1 MSETPVDDAF
11 ESDREAIPPVR
22 TPTGLT
28 DAPVEADE
36 ADAAEQALDVPI
48 DEDEYR

>member
-1 MSETPVDDAF
+1 MSETPAEDTF
-11 ESDREAIPPVR
+11 EQDRATPPVR
-22 TPTGLT
+22 TPFAST

>member
-1 MSETPVDDAF
+1 MSETPLEDAF
-11 ESDREAIPPVR
+11 EQSRDATPPVR
-22 TPTGLT
+22 TSTGLA
-28 DAPVEADE
+28 DAAVEADE